1 MTTTLSLR
9 PKPVPDLILEGALSK
24 LASTKEPGRQKGRRL
39 QSDRDGPF
47 FTGFLPHSYGY
58 GAANPAKT
66 VLAGVTFRFD
76 AYCRPGSWGGPTEA

>member
-1 MTTTLSLR
+1 MHEIGPQES
-9 PKPVPDLILEGALSK
+9 GS
-24 LASTKEPGRQKGRRL
+24 QKGRRL

-66 VLAGVTFRFD
+66 VLAGVTSRFD
-76 AYCRPGSWGGPTEA
+76 AFCRPDSLPLFDGRKPLLNQ